1 MSVTE
6 QAGNPESVLSVF
18 LEARLPL
25 RDAVAR
31 AWARQA
37 EAAPWSGI
45 ETDPHW
51 RRQLGSAIEIRIGLD
66 VAAAPGY
73 WDVLSFLPPEECRA
87 LLSAAG
93 YSADG
98 REDLA
103 DTGTTDPLL
112 LDWRRASNPIAC
124 GDDQQAVLTGCWDA
138 AGMRE
143 VAHGMDAAV
152 QLRRSL
158 LTHIRE
164 HLRRTGPLQGPVMT
178 ALRHLWDGYLHH
190 GRRRMLELGDR
201 VVIEPEL
208 AYGFGKADL
217 VIGRCLVD
225 VKAVLSPAASFG
237 RWLDQLLCYVLL
249 DWPDVFGL
257 DSLALYLGWQA
268 LLVHEPLAGL
278 LAASSRGPTPAIAEL
293 RAEFWS
299 QIRTDTDDSLAARQC
314 NRYPPL
320 AGT

>member
-1 MSVTE
+1 V
-6 QAGNPESVLSVF
+6 
-18 LEARLPL
+18 
-25 RDAVAR
+25 VAWD
-31 AWARQA
+31 WAQQV
-37 EAAPWSGI
+37 EAAPWFGI
-45 ETDPHW
+45 ETDPDC
-51 RRQLGSAIEIRIGLD
+51 RRQLGSAMEIRIGLD
-66 VAAAPGY
+66 VATAPGY
-73 WDVLSFLPPEECRA
+73 WDVLSFLLPEECRA
-87 LLSAAG
+87 LLSSAG
-93 YSADG
+93 YSTDG

-112 LDWRRASNPIAC
+112 LGWRRASHPIAY
-124 GDDQQAVLTGCWDA
+124 GDDEQAVLTACWDA

-158 LTHIRE
+158 LAHIRE
-164 HLRRTGPLQGPVMT
+164 HMNRAGPLQGPVMT
-178 ALRHLWDGYLHH
+178 ALAHLWDGYLHH
-190 GRRRMLELGDR
+190 GRRRMMKLGDR

-225 VKAVLSPAASFG
+225 VKVVLSPAAFFG

-249 DWPDVFGL
+249 DWPNIFSL
-257 DSLALYLGWQA
+257 DSVALYLGWQGM
-268 LLVHEPLAGL
+268 LVHEPLVGL
-278 LAASSRGPTPAIAEL
+278 LAASTRGPTLTIADL

-299 QIRTDTDDSLAARQC
+299 QIRAEADDSFAARLR

-320 AGT
+320 ADA